1 MSIDSDNTLCFLSN
15 SKKYTGSLIIDSAKS
30 FFFRPTCIL
39 FKVFF
44 LIFNILYTSF
54 LIDCTL

>member
-54 LIDCTL
+54 